1 MDTTGRI
8 FSNFL
13 TAKNDIKQFWNK
25 IRKDPRTDKVHKIL
39 QRLIVL
45 AILALIIYQL
55 VDIGWKEVL
64 RSLPTHPLFYLL
76 FVFLYLNLPVS
87 EIFIYGRVWQF
98 RKLDGFRAFLKK
110 HVYNN
115 EVMGYSG
122 EFYLFLWGRKQVEG
136 PDKKIFKN
144 IRDNT
149 IISSVTSN
157 LVAVLL
163 LAGLVYTGTID
174 ISGIMDDVNLLYAA
188 MGLMI
193 AVIVAVVLY
202 QLRRYIFD
210 LPRQK
215 ALAIFG
221 IYLTRFL
228 LHHGAMM
235 LMWAVALPGTSLSVW
250 LTFIAIFIVVNRI
263 PFVPSKDLVFMWAG
277 IEYARVLDETM
288 LASVAGMLLVYSA
301 LKKITGLVLY
311 LYLSATQDESDSETV
326 SDNEG

>member
-1 MDTTGRI
+1 M
-8 FSNFL
+8 
-13 TAKNDIKQFWNK
+13 TAKEDIKQLWER
-25 IRKDPRTDKVHKIL
+25 IRKDPRTEKAQYIL

-45 AILALIIYQL
+45 AIVGLIIYQL
-55 VDIGWKEVL
+55 ADIGWREGL
-64 RSLPTHPLFYLL
+64 RSLPSHPLFYLL
-76 FVFLYLNLPVS
+76 FVFLYLNLPVA
-87 EIFIYGRVWQF
+87 EIFIYGQVWNF
-98 RKLDGFRAFLKK
+98 RKPDGFRAFLKK

-122 EFYLFLWGRKQVEG
+122 EFYLFLWGRKRVEG

-157 LVAVLL
+157 MVAVLL
-163 LAGLVYTGTID
+163 LAALVYTGTID
-174 ISGIMDDVNLLYAA
+174 ISAITEDLNLLYVFP
-188 MGLMI
+188 GVFL
-193 AVIVAVVLY
+193 AVVAAVVLY

-210 LPRQK
+210 LPRRK
-215 ALAIFG
+215 ALVVFG

-235 LMWAVALPGTSLSVW
+235 LMWAVALPGTSIAVW

-311 LYLSATQDESDSETV
+311 LYLSASQDESESETV
-326 SDNEG
+326 PQNSG